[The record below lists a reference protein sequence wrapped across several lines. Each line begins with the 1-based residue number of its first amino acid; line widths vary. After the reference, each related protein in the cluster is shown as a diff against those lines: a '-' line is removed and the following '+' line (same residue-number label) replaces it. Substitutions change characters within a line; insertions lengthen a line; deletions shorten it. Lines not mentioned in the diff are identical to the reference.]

1 MSEPTLS
8 EKTEE
13 LMKDT
18 FNSISPI
25 LMKPINN
32 SLTIFINNTLRF
44 IDQKKEHVKQQVS
57 VKAHKYASYVGKSIK
72 SIIGDFPPFDAVM
85 TVKSFSQLGV
95 FMISEI
101 NNILFVASLTNIF
114 PKIELPTHLLKP
126 VLDPVLNLDV
136 TILGSLN
143 KTRDTMIEKT
153 LFNIRNVLQKGLK
166 GDHYK
171 IEVLMEIIFVP
182 FVTIFLTE
190 LFKIVFADFKN
201 PDLAMTDVAKQ
212 SPPSQRPVG
221 VGGGRRPRKTRT
233 QKKRLI
239 TKYRKYTN
247 NKTKNRARKTR
258 HSRRD

>member
-1 MSEPTLS
+1 MNEPDLS
-8 EKTEE
+8 KKTED

-18 FNSISPI
+18 FNAISPI
-25 LMKPINN
+25 LMTPINN
-32 SLTIFINNTLRF
+32 SLTHFINNTLRF
-44 IDQKKEHVKQQVS
+44 INQKKEHVKQQVS

-114 PKIELPTHLLKP
+114 PKIEVPTHLLKP

-136 TILGSLN
+136 TIIGSLN
-143 KTRDTMIEKT
+143 KTRDAMIEKT
-153 LFNIRNVLQKGLK
+153 LFNIRNVLQRGLK
-166 GDHYK
+166 GDKYK

-182 FVTIFLTE
+182 FITIFLTE
-190 LFKIVFADFKN
+190 IFKIVFADFKN
-201 PDLAMTDVAKQ
+201 PDIAMEVEVPRRTL
-212 SPPSQRPVG
+212 
-221 VGGGRRPRKTRT
+221 GGAPRKTRRT
-233 QKKRLI
+233 HKKKRLV

-258 HSRRD
+258 HSRRH

>member
-32 SLTIFINNTLRF
+32 SLTIFITNTLRF
-44 IDQKKEHVKQQVS
+44 IDQKKAYVKQEVS
-57 VKAHKYASYVGKSIK
+57 IKAHKYASYVGKSIK

-85 TVKSFSQLGV
+85 TVKSLTQLGV

-101 NNILFVASLTNIF
+101 NNILFVASLTNLF
-114 PKIELPTHLLKP
+114 PKVEVPTHLLKP
-126 VLDPVLNLDV
+126 ILDPVLNLDV
-136 TILGSLN
+136 TIIGSLN
-143 KTRDTMIEKT
+143 NTRDAMIEKT
-153 LFNIRNVLQKGLK
+153 LVNIRNVLQRGLN

-171 IEVLMEIIFVP
+171 IEVLMEVIFVP

-190 LFKIVFADFKN
+190 LFKIVFADFKI
-201 PDLAMTDVAKQ
+201 
-212 SPPSQRPVG
+212 PVG
-221 VGGGRRPRKTRT
+221 SPGAEPSTTQQRRLGGGATRKTRK

-239 TKYRKYTN
+239 TKYRKSKN
-247 NKTKNRARKTR
+247 NKLRTGRFR
-258 HSRRD
+258 HKGR